1 MNYKLI
7 FGSLFALFVC
17 STLILYLIIP
27 ADNFDL
33 DAVEGI
39 LKFKVLE
46 GNSNFTLG
54 NFTENMMQ
62 KNMSLRFPTPNITY
76 KIYDCPLQKQTDMLD
91 AFKIMENETILKFN
105 PVESGEQIKIDCDGE
120 TKMEE
125 GLFVGGEGG
134 PTNVSNI
141 GKMYVI
147 FNGKILLIRDS
158 KCERPN
164 IAIHELL
171 HVLGFTHSENKNN
184 IMYSIS
190 KCSQTIG
197 DDIPQLINEL
207 YSIPSQPDLIFG
219 NVTAEM
225 NKRYLNTVIQIKNEG
240 LADAQKS
247 RLAIYAEDKFI
258 KGFETNAL
266 PISYGTSITINNLQ
280 MPNENIKEIKYEIEN
295 PSEELDK
302 ENNKIILKIE

>member
-197 DDIPQLINEL
+197 DDIPHHGWNTLSYFQMPPRQLAQAGGIDEEQRAVTGNAQDRIGVLGWEPRQGL
-207 YSIPSQPDLIFG
+207 DFTFCPS
-219 NVTAEM
+219 A
-225 NKRYLNTVIQIKNEG
+225 
-240 LADAQKS
+240 LADVTPDGSAVGDI
-247 RLAIYAEDKFI
+247 AFFI
-258 KGFETNAL
+258 
-266 PISYGTSITINNLQ
+266 PYG
-280 MPNENIKEIKYEIEN
+280 
-295 PSEELDK
+295 
-302 ENNKIILKIE
+302 